1 MDWMNFIGQLGQA
14 YGGGDPAMVPI
25 LDGAGQA
32 SGGPVVPAP
41 GAASGMPALGSFPS
55 GMMSMAPA
63 VAAGGLMTQDVN
75 GMTGQWGAVQQPGND
90 PVNPMMMATMLG
102 GLGGK
107 QPQQQPQQMPMLG
120 GGGAG
125 GPMRGLFSQLA
136 PQWSPRQV
144 SRTSG
149 LLDKIIGGL

>member
-1 MDWMNFIGQLGQA
+1 MAPVFGA
-14 YGGGDPAMVPI
+14 
-25 LDGAGQA
+25 AGQA

-41 GAASGMPALGSFPS
+41 GASIGAPALGSFSS
-55 GMMSMAPA
+55 GMMSMAPGM
-63 VAAGGLMTQDVN
+63 AAGGPMTQDVN
-75 GMTGQWGAVQQPGND
+75 GMAGQWGAVQQPGND
-90 PVNPMMMATMLG
+90 SVNPMMLATMLG

-107 QPQQQPQQMPMLG
+107 QPQQQPQQTAMLG

-125 GPMRGLFSQLA
+125 APMRGLFSQLA

>member
-1 MDWMNFIGQLGQA
+1 MDWMNLIGQLGQA
-14 YGGGDPAMVPI
+14 YGGGDPTMAPI
-25 LDGAGQA
+25 LGGAGQA
-32 SGGPVVPAP
+32 SGGPIVPAP
-41 GAASGMPALGSFPS
+41 GASSGMPALGSLPA

-63 VAAGGLMTQDVN
+63 MVAGGPMTQDVN
-75 GMTGQWGAVQQPGND
+75 GMAGQWGAVQQPGND
-90 PVNPMMMATMLG
+90 TVNPMMMASMLG

-107 QPQQQPQQMPMLG
+107 QPSQSPQPMPMMGG
-120 GGGAG
+120 GGGAN
-125 GPMRGLFSQLA
+125 MHGLFSQLA